1 MATLHHGL
9 TRFDLFTKACAEG
22 GATNADVLPQS
33 FGRLFG
39 DDAKEPLVWEE
50 HKDKEDRDYDK
61 LIDLYV
67 KLLHSIKA
75 ENASTGK
82 AAEAGM
88 TFFGQFIDHDVTLD
102 ATSAIGTRIDPRA
115 VRNVRTPNLDLD
127 CVYGDGPEASPH
139 LYGRLKVGKEEHGEF
154 LVFGRKDNT
163 LDLAR
168 TASGAALIGD
178 HRNDENIFLSQLQ
191 GVFICLH
198 NILMAEVFKGGKMK
212 SDIEHCAQMGVDP
225 HVWKDTVVPKFRSFE
240 EVRRFIRLHYQ
251 WLVLKRF
258 LPAFVTD
265 EAIHA
270 AKGSTYPDDAPIM
283 PVEFS
288 VAGFRFGHAT
298 VQPTYRLN
306 PGTERI
312 KLFEAQGFGPRDTEF
327 NITDFGAFFGP
338 DADPAR
344 PVGLGMADELFTLP
358 FVSDDITFQ
367 DFPGVTVKHPH
378 RANLGLRNILRDRF
392 AFSLESG
399 QTLSARFRTHRL
411 PVPPILAKAG
421 ITRTP
426 LWFYCLEEAKKSGQ
440 GKLDGVGGRIVAGTI
455 INLLRQDPM
464 SVYHI
469 LDEFEPYKGFGGKDM
484 TMSHLIK
491 FVEGHRELPNR
502 DSLFNG

>member
-9 TRFDLFTKACAEG
+9 TRFDLFSKACAEG
-22 GATNADVLPQS
+22 GATNAKVLPQS

-39 DDAKEPLVWEE
+39 ENAKEHLIWQE
-50 HKDKEDRDYDK
+50 HKPKEDRDYNA
-61 LIDLYV
+61 LIDLYA
-67 KLLHSIKA
+67 KLMHDIKKDT
-75 ENASTGK
+75 ASTGK
-82 AAEAGM
+82 GAEAGM

-102 ATSAIGTRIDPRA
+102 VTSAIGTKIDPRS

-139 LYGRLKVGKEEHGEF
+139 LYGRVKVGKEEHGEF
-154 LVFGRKDNT
+154 LVFGRKENA

-168 TASGAALIGD
+168 TKAGVALIGD
-178 HRNDENIFLSQLQ
+178 HRNDENIFLSQVQ
-191 GVFICLH
+191 GAFICLH
-198 NILMAEVFKGGKMK
+198 NILMEQVFNGGAMQR
-212 SDIEHCAQMGVDP
+212 DIEHCAHMGVDP
-225 HVWKDTVVPKFRSFE
+225 HVWKDTVVPKFRNFE

-270 AKGSTYPDDAPIM
+270 AKGGAFPAEAPIM

-306 PGTERI
+306 PGEDRI
-312 KLFEAQGFGPRDTEF
+312 RLFEAQGFGPREEKF
-327 NITDFGAFFGP
+327 NILDFGAFFGP
-338 DADPAR
+338 KADPAR
-344 PVGLGMADELFTLP
+344 PVGLGVADELFTLP
-358 FVSDDITFQ
+358 FVQDDITFQ
-367 DFPGVTVKHPH
+367 DFPGVVVGNPN

-399 QTLSARFRTHRL
+399 QTLSARFGTHQL
-411 PVPPILAKAG
+411 PVPKHLADAG

-426 LWFYCLEEAKKSGQ
+426 LWFYCLEEAEKSGE

-455 INLLRQDPM
+455 INLLRQDLC
-464 SVYHI
+464 H
-469 LDEFEPYKGFGGKDM
+469 G
-484 TMSHLIK
+484 
-491 FVEGHRELPNR
+491 RA
-502 DSLFNG
+502 